1 MKKIFPFVFAV
12 ILFSCERQN
21 NVEVYYNASSET
33 LSYGIEKLGQGLK
46 ISSHSIN
53 EEPGSKASYKIFI
66 LNPSLNLREDQNN
79 VLSNHISDLK
89 ADGYKIVREKLNI
102 YIIGQTDRACLYA
115 IMDIIEQLGNNED
128 VAKLQ
133 ERKVNPALS
142 FRAIKF
148 NLPWSPYRPGEST
161 ELHKETCRDL
171 KFWEAFLDMMVENRF
186 NALSLWNNHPF
197 PYLIKPI
204 NYPAATPFSDEE
216 LKEWKTFWK
225 ALFKMAGDRGIET
238 YLVNWNIV
246 VSPEFAGA
254 YGAKEY
260 FDRSD
265 LVKKY
270 TKESVTQLI
279 NEYENLTGLG
289 VTLAD
294 WMGNWGENKTT
305 STEREDWIEE
315 TFVAGMKEADRKI
328 KFIHRAVL
336 AGDPKEMRRVIDH
349 ADLPEKTIV
358 EVKFNWSHGHSTPRL
373 SLTHSNDDGTIMR
386 DFWDPL
392 PENYFIAWMIRNE
405 DFFVLR
411 WGDPEF
417 IRKHIRTNKQAYVE
431 GYFVGSEGYI
441 PAVDYSTKD
450 NSQRTWNYAFEKQW
464 LFYHLWGRLLYDP
477 TLSDETLAKAYE
489 KRYARV
495 DAISLLEAQA
505 LASRVPLHLAS
516 FYKGTWDF
524 TLYSEGFLASWPN
537 GFDDNKSPFISIE
550 ELIRHET
557 LDKQYLNIADFCL
570 LIYSDSPVDS
580 QLVTPLALAQTVEEN
595 CTRALAILETMEAG
609 ENEPGLNS
617 ELADIRTWSHLGYYF
632 AEKLRAGVALENYN
646 LSGQE
651 KEKEAAITHL
661 EYCLSSWKEVIRL
674 TSGRYKP
681 MPYVS
686 MGHHEQRWPEF
697 KSFHWSNFL
706 EDVEADIEYAKT
718 LETDDISPTQH
729 LKSRKNKDGSAM

>member
-1 MKKIFPFVFAV
+1 MKRIFLFVFAV
-12 ILFSCERQN
+12 ILFSCERQK
-21 NVEVYYNASSET
+21 NVEVYFNTNSSM
-33 LSYGIEKLGQGLK
+33 LSYGIAKLGEHLQ
-46 ISSHSIN
+46 ISGHSIN
-53 EEPGSKASYKIFI
+53 EEPGSSASLKIFI

-79 VLSNHISDLK
+79 VLSTHISDIK
-89 ADGYKIVREKLNI
+89 ADGYKIIRENLYI

-115 IMDIIEQLGNNED
+115 IMDIIEQLGNTED

-197 PYLIKPI
+197 PYLIKST

-216 LKEWKTFWK
+216 LKEWRIFWK
-225 ALFKMAGDRGIET
+225 ELFKMAKDRGIET

-260 FDRSD
+260 FDRSE

-294 WMGNWGENKTT
+294 WMGNWGEEKMT
-305 STEREDWIEE
+305 STEREDWIKE
-315 TFVAGMKEADRKI
+315 TFVEGMKEADRKI

-373 SLTHSNDDGTIMR
+373 SLTHSNDDGSIMR

-417 IRKHIRTNKQAYVE
+417 IRKHIRTNKQEYVE

-441 PAVDYSTKD
+441 PAVDYSHKD

-464 LFYHLWGRLLYDP
+464 LFYHLWGRLLYDS
-477 TLSDETLAKAYE
+477 TLSD
-489 KRYARV
+489 
-495 DAISLLEAQA
+495 
-505 LASRVPLHLAS
+505 
-516 FYKGTWDF
+516 
-524 TLYSEGFLASWPN
+524 
-537 GFDDNKSPFISIE
+537 
-550 ELIRHET
+550 ET
-557 LDKQYLNIADFCL
+557 LDKQYLSIANYCQ
-570 LIYSDSPVDS
+570 LIYSDSPIDS
-580 QLVTPLALAQTVEEN
+580 PLITPLALAQIVEEH
-595 CTRALAILETMEAG
+595 CTQALAIVEAMETV
-609 ENEPGLNS
+609 ENESGLIS
-617 ELADIRTWSHLGYYF
+617 ELADIRTWCHLGYYF

-651 KEKEAAITHL
+651 KEKNAAISHL
-661 EYCLSSWKEVIRL
+661 EYCLSSWEEVIRL

-681 MPYVS
+681 MPYVIW
-686 MGHHEQRWPEF
+686 G
-697 KSFHWSNFL
+697 
-706 EDVEADIEYAKT
+706 IT
-718 LETDDISPTQH
+718 
-729 LKSRKNKDGSAM
+729 NKDGLNLKAFTGALS